1 MRPRDAAAAAA
12 SGSSGT
18 TQTGATTG
26 PVTTSGGASSGDADA
41 GSIIWVTEGCN
52 NCHKLGGNPATSI
65 PGPNFDDNPPDRATI
80 LEVTKNGKGT
90 MPGFGRLALADRTS
104 RTSPPTSNRPRAQSD
119 SGGRMEYSRPV
130 RVLPVLLVL
139 LTLARGGLR
148 RGLRRRRRRRECSRR
163 RHERDRAAAG
173 QADARA
179 RATSST
185 SSRAAADCHALAD
198 TQSGE
203 IGRGG
208 VIGPDLDEVKPSFD
222 LIVDRVTNGK
232 GKMPAFDTA
241 LTPLEIRNVAA
252 YVSSV
257 AGK

>member
-1 MRPRDAAAAAA
+1 
-12 SGSSGT
+12 
-18 TQTGATTG
+18 
-26 PVTTSGGASSGDADA
+26 
-41 GSIIWVTEGCN
+41 
-52 NCHKLGGNPATSI
+52 
-65 PGPNFDDNPPDRATI
+65 
-80 LEVTKNGKGT
+80 
-90 MPGFGRLALADRTS
+90 
-104 RTSPPTSNRPRAQSD
+104 
-119 SGGRMEYSRPV
+119 MEYSRPV

-139 LTLARGGLR
+139 LTLAVSGCGG
-148 RGLRRRRRRRECSRR
+148 GSGGGAGGGS
-163 RHERDRAAAG
+163 AAGGDTNASSPAG

-179 RATSST
+179 GHIVYIEQGCSN
-185 SSRAAADCHALAD
+185 CHALAD